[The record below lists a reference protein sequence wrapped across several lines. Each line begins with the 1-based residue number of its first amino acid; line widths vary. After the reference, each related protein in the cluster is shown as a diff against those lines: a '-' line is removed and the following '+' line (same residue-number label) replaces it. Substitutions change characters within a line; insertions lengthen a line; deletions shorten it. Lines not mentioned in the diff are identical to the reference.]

1 MLPDSIKCVSSA
13 LSKLSTLCEIF
24 IDRSLFVCY
33 AYPTREVTNMDF
45 LGKTVA
51 ALLMIGAVIYGGMW
65 IFVLATH

>member
-1 MLPDSIKCVSSA
+1 
-13 LSKLSTLCEIF
+13 
-24 IDRSLFVCY
+24 
-33 AYPTREVTNMDF
+33 MDF